1 MPFLPLHDHNPRVYI
16 RQHYVTIGLIV
27 VNVAIHLLRLG
38 EADADS
44 FLTALGFGF
53 VPVRLFEGA
62 ELAPGIPA
70 TPPLLS
76 LLTYQFLHGGW
87 LHLGFNMLFLWV
99 FGDNVEDAMGH
110 GRFFFFY
117 LACGMIAGLVHGLT
131 DVNSPVPTLGASSA
145 ISGVLG
151 AYAVLY
157 PRARLL
163 VLAFGIVPWS
173 LPALLVIG
181 AWFAQDLLWGAT
193 GSPAADG
200 VAVWAHIG
208 GMVAGA
214 ALTPLARNDR
224 RPPLGRIARP
234 WQ

>member
-1 MPFLPLHDHNPRVYI
+1 MPFIPLHDHNPRVYI
-16 RQHYVTIGLIV
+16 RRHYVTIGLIAA
-27 VNVAIHLLRLG
+27 NLLV
-38 EADADS
+38 
-44 FLTALGFGF
+44 FLLQLAQSPSEEFFVALGFGLI
-53 VPVRLFEGA
+53 PDRLLGDG

-70 TPPLLS
+70 VTPALS

-110 GRFFFFY
+110 GRFLVFY
-117 LACGMIAGLVHGLT
+117 IVCGIAAGLVHALVDPG
-131 DVNSPVPTLGASSA
+131 SQVPTLGASGA
-145 ISGVLG
+145 VSGVLG
-151 AYAVLY
+151 AYAMLY

-163 VLAFGIVPWS
+163 VLAFGIVPWR

-193 GSPAADG
+193 GSPNADG
-200 VAVWAHIG
+200 VAVWAHVG

-214 ALTPLARNDR
+214 ALVLLFRDDG
-224 RPPLGRIARP
+224 RPPL
-234 WQ
+234 

>member
-16 RQHYVTIGLIV
+16 RRHYVTIGLMAANLLV
-27 VNVAIHLLRLG
+27 HLALLG
-38 EADADS
+38 FSPTDR
-44 FLTALGFGF
+44 FFVALGFGF
-53 VPVRLFEGA
+53 VPGRLFDGA
-62 ELAPGIPA
+62 ELAPGIPHVSA
-70 TPPLLS
+70 LMSLLS
-76 LLTYQFLHGGW
+76 YQFLHGSW

-110 GRFFFFY
+110 LRFLVFFI
-117 LACGMIAGLVHGLT
+117 LCGIVAGLVHGLT
-131 DVNSPVPTLGASSA
+131 GTASTIPTLGASGA

-151 AYAVLY
+151 AYAVLF

-163 VLAFGIVPWS
+163 VLAFGIVPWR

-193 GSPAADG
+193 GSANAEG

-214 ALTPLARNDR
+214 ALVLLFRNDG
-224 RPPLGRIARP
+224 RPRLDRIARP
-234 WQ
+234 WG